1 MRTHLLLVGA
11 AAIAIC
17 AMAMATTVTSQEDQW
32 IPLPAVD
39 APLVQE
45 LGGWVVAEH
54 DRRANDKVRFIR
66 VVSGQEME
74 DTKLSG
80 VRYHFVID
88 AFDGSGRPAKYDAV
102 LADIV
107 WQNRRVF
114 ISFNP
119 AR

>member
-1 MRTHLLLVGA
+1 MRTCLLVVAA

-17 AMAMATTVTSQEDQW
+17 AMAMATTVASQEDQW
-32 IPLPAVD
+32 IPLPVVD

-45 LGGWVVAEH
+45 LASWVVAEH
-54 DRRANDKVRFIR
+54 DKRANDKVRFIR

-88 AFDGSGRPAKYDAV
+88 ALDASGKPAKYDAV